1 MIGNIFRIFS
11 KFSISPNGLLYK
23 LYRDN
28 GEQQTPFVFLFLQI
42 QEKAAVLLEIL
53 SGYVLSRG
61 KNIDIVLVQQD
72 IHIIRS
78 WPGRVAY
85 LALTTCFII
94 LETGFIDSYHG
105 LSVTNS
111 INEVYHFFSKF
122 EEVYIPFFF
131 LWFFRW
137 ILGFLFEIIR
147 NLGIRTVNWK

>member
-1 MIGNIFRIFS
+1 MIGNRFRIFY

-28 GEQQTPFVFLFLQI
+28 GEQRTPFVFLFLQI

-78 WPGRVAY
+78 LPGRVAY

-94 LETGFIDSYHG
+94 WETGFVLYRLISYHG

-111 INEVYHFFSKF
+111 INEVDYFFSKF
-122 EEVYIPFFF
+122 EEVYIP
-131 LWFFRW
+131 
-137 ILGFLFEIIR
+137 
-147 NLGIRTVNWK
+147 

>member
-28 GEQQTPFVFLFLQI
+28 GEQQTPFFVFLFLQI
-42 QEKAAVLLEIL
+42 QEKAAVLLLIL
-53 SGYVLSRG
+53 SGYLLSKG

-78 WPGRVAY
+78 WPGRVAD

-94 LETGFIDSYHG
+94 LETGFVLYRLISYHG

-111 INEVYHFFSKF
+111 INEVYYFFSKF
-122 EEVYIPFFF
+122 EEVYIP
-131 LWFFRW
+131 
-137 ILGFLFEIIR
+137 
-147 NLGIRTVNWK
+147 